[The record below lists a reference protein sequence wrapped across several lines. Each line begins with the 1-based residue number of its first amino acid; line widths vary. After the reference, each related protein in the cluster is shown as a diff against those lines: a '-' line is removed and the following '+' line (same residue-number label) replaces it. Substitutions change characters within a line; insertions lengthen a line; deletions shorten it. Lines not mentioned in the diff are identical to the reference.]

1 MATSLKRVY
10 WDACAW
16 IALIQKEKIRDAR
29 GVVIE
34 DRETMCKTVISAAK
48 AAKCEIVTSA
58 LSFVEVCKSPE
69 VRTEGEDKIA
79 AFFEHEFIIVA
90 NLDRYAG
97 ERGREL
103 MLMGYAGLKPPDASH
118 VATAAISN
126 ADEMHTFDKKLL
138 DLDGMVTKADG
149 TKLKICKPDV
159 GELPPLLQVTTR
171 EHVKEPSD
179 DEPSDEG
186 EDDPESEKDSA
197 EAPDDTGARG
207 ANPAL
212 PTRSG

>member
-1 MATSLKRVY
+1 MCVDCPNPKRKNSGCT
-10 WDACAW
+10 WRC
-16 IALIQKEKIRDAR
+16 
-29 GVVIE
+29 IE

-69 VRTEGEDKIA
+69 VRAEGEDKIA

-90 NLDRYAG
+90 NLDRYVG

-103 MLMGYAGLKPPDASH
+103 MLMGQAGLKPPDASH

-126 ADEMHTFDKKLL
+126 ANEMHTFDKKLL
-138 DLDGMVTKADG
+138 DLDGLVTKADG

-159 GELPPLLQVTTR
+159 GDLPPLLQVTTR
-171 EHVKEPSD
+171 EHIEEPSD
-179 DEPSDEG
+179 DEPFDEG
-186 EDDPESEKDSA
+186 DADPEFRK
-197 EAPDDTGARG
+197 G
-207 ANPAL
+207 
-212 PTRSG
+212 